1 MLHVTLSLVC
11 LWWTLYQ
18 RTADPR
24 SHCIFESV
32 SDFGKSY
39 THSTLFR
46 YVTTTTDEFKSKHSL
61 VLHVF
66 PDGLKE
72 VPQHMTEAVPIRE

>member
-1 MLHVTLSLVC
+1 MLHVTLTLV
-11 LWWTLYQ
+11 WWTLYQ
-18 RTADPR
+18 RTADP
-24 SHCIFESV
+24 SV
-32 SDFGKSY
+32 FLKACLILEKSY

-46 YVTTTTDEFKSKHSL
+46 YVTTTTNEFKSKHSL

>member
-1 MLHVTLSLVC
+1 M
-11 LWWTLYQ
+11 
-18 RTADPR
+18 
-24 SHCIFESV
+24 
-32 SDFGKSY
+32 
-39 THSTLFR
+39 HSTPFR
-46 YVTTTTDEFKSKHSL
+46 YVTTTTDEFKSKHYL